1 MRQLGLFRTVAP
13 HPVSRHARPHSMRR
27 SSPSPHG
34 WQGPTL
40 SEFVARAE
48 SEFASAR
55 RHGRAFRLA
64 SDCLGLDA
72 WDRLNAESVRA
83 LCDQWGLPAEDFG
96 LDG

>member
-1 MRQLGLFRTVAP
+1 MRQLGLFRTPPPQPAVRLR
-13 HPVSRHARPHSMRR
+13 SRRTHRKTAGR
-27 SSPSPHG
+27 G

-48 SEFASAR
+48 GEFASAR
-55 RHGRAFRLA
+55 RTGRAFRLA
-64 SDCLGLDA
+64 SDCLGLA
-72 WDRLNAESVRA
+72 ASDRLDAESVRT